1 MATATVTEFITRTV
15 NATAATS
22 SAANRATP
30 QGGVFEHVN
39 PSRWDPKN
47 PIILFIIQAAIV
59 IIMTRIIHW
68 PLALV
73 RQPRVIAEV
82 LTGILLG
89 PSVMGRIPGFTDHI
103 FPKDSMP
110 TFSLAANLG
119 LVLFLFL
126 VGLEVDLRFL
136 ASNWRIAL
144 SVGALGMA
152 IPFGLGCAIAWGLY
166 RDFRT
171 DSGLAPISVGVY
183 MLFIGVAM
191 AFTVR
196 RCSPFDR
203 SWQTDTLLAFPVLFR
218 LLKSLKL
225 LGTPV
230 GVIVLSAGVGNDVVG
245 WILLALCVSLVN
257 SGAGLTALYILLVA
271 IGYIL
276 FLVFAVRPLMMWF
289 LRRSGSLSN
298 GPTQT
303 VVAITILLVLASAF
317 FTGII
322 GIHPIFGA
330 FIIGLLLPHEG
341 GFAIKLTEKIEDLV
355 SVLFLPLYFAL
366 SGLSTNLGL
375 LDNGLTWG
383 YVVGVCAIA
392 FIGKIA
398 GGTLAARLNG
408 LIWRESFTIGV
419 LMSCKGLVELIV
431 LNIGLQAK
439 ILSTRTFTIF
449 VVMALITTFATTP
462 LTSLLYPPWYQRKL
476 ELWKQGKI
484 DWDGTPIRQ
493 DEDTESTEAETLRKT
508 DVTKRILIYL
518 RLDGLPSLFTMVSL
532 LANDSEKAATHEPNT
547 ALSAYGLD
555 SGRDEAVVKNARA
568 LSSVATLRRPL
579 QVHGLRLMELTERES
594 SVMRVAEIEEFAG
607 RDPVI
612 KAFGTFGQSRDI
624 AVGGQIAV
632 VPDYSF
638 SGTLLSR
645 ARDLK
650 SDFVLI
656 PWSETGTM
664 SEYPSLFDTKPG
676 DPLANRQF
684 STLAAEMFERAR
696 STCHVGV
703 VFDKTILCTTTNV
716 TSPSESPIAER
727 ATRQLS
733 RTLTGMSYGDYGNS
747 TIHFRLADSGRY
759 RLFALYQASSEDDL
773 FAVRLALQLAK
784 NDMVDLK
791 ILHVRNS
798 YSDFDNASIQDDN
811 KKNPALNKVQSLKTP
826 TDHEFEVLRSS
837 IATSISSARVTV
849 LDLDVTGLEAVMEAL
864 SEPSSAETLL
874 ILGRGTTYI
883 HHPVS
888 HYSGQPS
895 GEHSLAN
902 SGIMSSS
909 SGPSSARDDS
919 RALGVFSSQ
928 VVRIVRERQISTS
941 LLVVQAKKNVDA
953 HAREGFGGF
962 EAPPSLKEAK
972 GSALARKMTQED

>member
-1 MATATVTEFITRTV
+1 MATATITEFVTHTV

-22 SAANRATP
+22 SAAHRATP

-39 PSRWDPKN
+39 PSRFDPKN

-59 IIMTRIIHW
+59 IVMTRIIHW
-68 PLALV
+68 PLALI

-89 PSVMGRIPGFTDHI
+89 PSVMGRIPGFSDHI
-103 FPKDSMP
+103 FPPSSMP
-110 TFSLAANLG
+110 GFSLVANLG

-152 IPFGLGCAIAWGLY
+152 LPFGLGCGIAWGLY

-171 DSGLAPISVGVY
+171 DPGLAHISFGVY

-191 AFTVR
+191 AIT
-196 RCSPFDR
+196 
-203 SWQTDTLLAFPVLFR
+203 AFPVLCR
-218 LLKSLKL
+218 ILTSLKL

-245 WILLALCVSLVN
+245 WILLALCVALVN
-257 SGAGLTALYILLVA
+257 SGAGLTALWILLVA
-271 IGYIL
+271 VGYIL
-276 FLVFAVRPLMMWF
+276 FLVFAVKPLMMWF
-289 LRRSGSLSN
+289 LRRTGSLSN

-303 VVAITILLVLASAF
+303 VVALTILLVLASAF
-317 FTGII
+317 FTGVI

-375 LDNGLTWG
+375 LNNGLTWG
-383 YVVGVCAIA
+383 YVVGVCVIA
-392 FIGKIA
+392 FIGKIT

-408 LIWRESFTIGV
+408 LVWRESFTIGV

-449 VVMALITTFATTP
+449 VVMALVTTFATTP
-462 LTSLLYPPWYQRKL
+462 LTTLLYPPWYQRKL

-484 DWDGTPIRQ
+484 DWDGNPLHR
-493 DEDTESTEAETLRKT
+493 DEDTESNEADLLRKT
-508 DVTKRILIYL
+508 DATKRILIYL

-532 LANDSEKAATHEPNT
+532 FASNPEKGQIHEPKT
-547 ALSAYGLD
+547 ALSAGPD
-555 SGRDEAVVKNARA
+555 SGRDEPVMKNAHA

-594 SVMRVAEIEEFAG
+594 SVMRVSEIEEFAG

-645 ARDLK
+645 AHDLK

-664 SEYPSLFDTKPG
+664 SEYPSLFDTRPG
-676 DPLANRQF
+676 DPLANKPF
-684 STLAAEMFERAR
+684 STLATEMFEKAR

-703 VFDKTILCTTTNV
+703 VFDKTVLCTPTGNASKPDSLV
-716 TSPSESPIAER
+716 AER

-733 RTLTGMSYGDYGNS
+733 RTLTGISVRDHTES
-747 TIHFRLADSGRY
+747 TVHFRLADSGRY
-759 RLFALYQASSEDDL
+759 RLFALYQPGSEDDL

-791 ILHVRNS
+791 ILNVRNGD
-798 YSDFDNASIQDDN
+798 SDYDNASIPDEDRKTAAQH
-811 KKNPALNKVQSLKTP
+811 KTHSLKTP
-826 TDHEFEVLRSS
+826 TDYEFEVLRSTIS
-837 IATSISSARVTV
+837 TSESSDRITI
-849 LDLDVTGLEAVMEAL
+849 LDLDVSALEAVMSAL

-874 ILGRGTTYI
+874 ILGRGTVYI
-883 HHPVS
+883 HHPGS
-888 HYSGQPS
+888 HYSGQAS
-895 GEHSLAN
+895 GDHSLSN
-902 SGIMSSS
+902 SGILPASSS
-909 SGPSSARDDS
+909 SHSAREDS
-919 RALGVFSSQ
+919 RALGLFSTQ
-928 VVRIVRERQISTS
+928 AVKIIRDRQIATS
-941 LLVVQAKKNVDA
+941 LLVVQAKRDVETQA
-953 HAREGFGGF
+953 AEGFGGF
-962 EAPPSLKEAK
+962 GAPPSPKDVKNLGLSKK
-972 GSALARKMTQED
+972 LTQMSEE